1 MSNTISLKNSKFI
14 EENSTRLD
22 IKQSEE
28 TKSLMMTAV
37 ISPQNDIVT
46 FVVLNKDEKKVSRT
60 ILDSNVGRL
69 DIEIPGKSI
78 QTYIWSIKL

>member
-78 QTYIWSIKL
+78 QTYIWSIKP